1 MAIFDISSIAN
12 KKPTEEKKNGKAYV
26 HKITASS
33 REFLIGK
40 SLKDM
45 ESQIGTLQPNT
56 VYHYATGGQWSAH
69 ELLAYALNQTGPATV
84 YISTWTISE
93 DPLRV
98 ILSLIDQGLITELHC
113 LFSDRILKD
122 KIEPLQLARGL
133 AQRMA
138 FTKVHAKSIAVLN
151 EENGIAIVGSG
162 NLSRNPRIESGTI
175 DTHRSAAEFHANW
188 ISNEI
193 DNLKPFS
200 NK

>member
-1 MAIFDISSIAN
+1 MAIFDIASIAN
-12 KKPTEEKKNGKAYV
+12 KNAAEEDTEQKASV
-26 HKITASS
+26 QMIEASS

-40 SLKDM
+40 SMKDM
-45 ESQIGTLQPNT
+45 ETEIGQLKSNT
-56 VYHYATGGQWSAH
+56 IYHYATGGQWSAH
-69 ELLAYALNQTGPATV
+69 ELLAYVLNQTGPATV

-98 ILSLIDQGLITELHC
+98 ILSLIDQGLIMELHC

-138 FTKVHAKSIAVLN
+138 FAKVHAKSIAVLN
-151 EENGIAIVGSG
+151 ESHGVAIVGSG

-175 DTHRSAAEFHANW
+175 DTHRKAAEFHANW
-188 ISNEI
+188 ISSSI
-193 DNLKPFS
+193 DNLKTFS
-200 NK
+200 TK

>member
-1 MAIFDISSIAN
+1 MGIFDIASIAN
-12 KKPTEEKKNGKAYV
+12 RKPAEEEKHGSATV
-26 HKITASS
+26 QMIEESS

-45 ESQIGTLQPNT
+45 EVQIGQLKPNT
-56 VYHYATGGQWSAH
+56 IYHYATGGQWSAH
-69 ELLAYALNQTGPATV
+69 ELLAYVLNQTGPATV

-98 ILSLIDQGLITELHC
+98 ILSLIDQGLIKDLHC

-133 AQRMA
+133 TQRMG
-138 FTKVHAKSIAVLN
+138 FTKVHAKSIAVIN
-151 EENGIAIVGSG
+151 EKHGIAIVGSG

-175 DTHRSAAEFHANW
+175 DTNRKAAEFHAHW
-188 ISNEI
+188 INAEI
-193 DNLKPFS
+193 DKLKIFS
-200 NK
+200 ST